1 MWERDHLVRTG
12 LGLVLSTLT
21 MFLFS
26 SCAATGPKQQDSAFD
41 KWRIRAEQSKG
52 YSPSA
57 RPSLENVP
65 EIPEGQAIHE
75 QAEEAKPVHQR
86 RLPTQKISLRMHDT
100 DVTAVLRALAKAV
113 NQNIIINDNV
123 RGIINIDI
131 DQSSWD
137 KAFLSILQSSGLTH
151 EWQDDIIT
159 IVSTE
164 DRAQGLRQLE
174 VEEKIRTKKKEL
186 ERVELLHTKVIPIN
200 FADPESLRENLE
212 NFLTQKSDGKPLGSV
227 MVNKHTNA
235 LIIQAIQSDIERIM
249 PLIRELDQPI
259 PQILIEAH
267 IVEATSD
274 TARELGVQWGGLY
287 HGARDGD
294 NYWITPGAAQGSP
307 GTGPGTDITLDSV
320 GVVDPSSGFAAN
332 FPAALSESAG
342 FSLGY
347 VAEAIGENI
356 LAVQLSALQ
365 RDGKLNIL
373 SNPSITTLD
382 NQQAIIESG
391 KEVPFQTVEDGEVK
405 ISFKKAVLSLKVT
418 PHVIDEKTLKLIIN
432 THKDELDFANQVQG
446 HPTIITKNAQT
457 SVILFDGQTTVIGG
471 LNKETSSNS
480 ETGVPWLKDIP
491 LLGHLFRSRSNQKD
505 MEEVL
510 IFITPHILGEWTEN
524 VTSSPSGQ

>member
-1 MWERDHLVRTG
+1 M
-12 LGLVLSTLT
+12 
-21 MFLFS
+21 
-26 SCAATGPKQQDSAFD
+26 
-41 KWRIRAEQSKG
+41 
-52 YSPSA
+52 
-57 RPSLENVP
+57 
-65 EIPEGQAIHE
+65 
-75 QAEEAKPVHQR
+75 
-86 RLPTQKISLRMHDT
+86 
-100 DVTAVLRALAKAV
+100 
-113 NQNIIINDNV
+113 
-123 RGIINIDI
+123 
-131 DQSSWD
+131 
-137 KAFLSILQSSGLTH
+137 
-151 EWQDDIIT
+151 
-159 IVSTE
+159 
-164 DRAQGLRQLE
+164 
-174 VEEKIRTKKKEL
+174 
-186 ERVELLHTKVIPIN
+186 
-200 FADPESLRENLE
+200 
-212 NFLTQKSDGKPLGSV
+212 
-227 MVNKHTNA
+227 
-235 LIIQAIQSDIERIM
+235 
-249 PLIRELDQPI
+249 
-259 PQILIEAH
+259 
-267 IVEATSD
+267 
-274 TARELGVQWGGLY
+274 
-287 HGARDGD
+287 
-294 NYWITPGAAQGSP
+294 
-307 GTGPGTDITLDSV
+307 
-320 GVVDPSSGFAAN
+320 
-332 FPAALSESAG
+332 SESAG